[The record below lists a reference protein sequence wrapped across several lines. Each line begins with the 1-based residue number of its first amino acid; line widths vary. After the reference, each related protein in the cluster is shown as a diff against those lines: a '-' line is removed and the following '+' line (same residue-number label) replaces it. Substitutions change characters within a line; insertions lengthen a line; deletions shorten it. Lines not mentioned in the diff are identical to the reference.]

1 MVTRKI
7 APALAAG
14 CTVIVKPAA
23 ETPLSALAL
32 GELCDQAGI
41 PEGCVNILSAS
52 SEHSSMVGK
61 ILCDHEHVK
70 KISFT
75 GSTKVG
81 ILLNQQ
87 CATHLKRVSLELGGN
102 APVIIFPDYFTDK
115 REYVAEVVG
124 YLMAAKFRCSGQTC
138 VSPNRIYIHE
148 SLLDDFISIAQDKLK
163 DLDKSV
169 GDNFGPLINEAALD
183 KVDHHVQDAR
193 TKGAKVQ
200 VGGERYHD
208 RSGYFYKPT
217 LLTDVKDGMLV
228 FKEETFG
235 PVLAVS
241 TFTTEQEVMQRVN
254 ANVYGLAGYIFS
266 KSASR
271 IRRVSE
277 NIEVGM
283 VGVNTGAIS
292 HENSPF
298 GGIKLSGFGREGHSL
313 GLHEY
318 TQVKY
323 IAELK

>member
-1 MVTRKI
+1 
-7 APALAAG
+7 
-14 CTVIVKPAA
+14 
-23 ETPLSALAL
+23 
-32 GELCDQAGI
+32 
-41 PEGCVNILSAS
+41 
-52 SEHSSMVGK
+52 
-61 ILCDHEHVK
+61 
-70 KISFT
+70 
-75 GSTKVG
+75 
-81 ILLNQQ
+81 
-87 CATHLKRVSLELGGN
+87 LELGGN
-102 APVIIFPDYFTDK
+102 APVIIFPDYFTEK

-241 TFTTEQEVMQRVN
+241 TFRTEQEVMQRVN